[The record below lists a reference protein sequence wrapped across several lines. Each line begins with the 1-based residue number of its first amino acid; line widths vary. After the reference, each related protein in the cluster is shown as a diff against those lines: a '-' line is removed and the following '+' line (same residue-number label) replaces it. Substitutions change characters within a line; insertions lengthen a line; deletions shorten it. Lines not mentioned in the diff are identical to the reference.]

1 MSSIAEIND
10 KFRAAVLT
18 EPQENG
24 RCIVTANVHALDPD
38 VKMSILQK
46 VEAFDNFTKGD
57 DPYGEHDF
65 GVIEGVPR
73 VYWKIDYYADENVN
87 AGAEDIKS
95 AYRVLIIMLAEDY

>member
-10 KFRAAVLT
+10 EFRVAVLT

-46 VEAFDNFTKGD
+46 VSAFENFTAGD

-73 VYWKIDYYADENVN
+73 VYWKIDYYADANME
-87 AGAEDIKS
+87 AGAEDIEN
-95 AYRVLIIMLAEDY
+95 AYRVLVIMLAEDY

>member
-10 KFRAAVLT
+10 KFRVAVLT
-18 EPQENG
+18 EPQKNG
-24 RCIVTANVHALDPD
+24 RCILTQGVHILDAD

-46 VEAFDNFTKGD
+46 VSAFDNFTEGD

-73 VYWKIDYYADENVN
+73 VYWKIDYYADEKVD

>member
-46 VEAFDNFTKGD
+46 VEAFDNFTKDD

-95 AYRVLIIMLAEDY
+95 AYRVLIIMLADDY

>member
-1 MSSIAEIND
+1 MSSISEIND
-10 KFRAAVLT
+10 KFRVAVLT

-46 VEAFDNFTKGD
+46 VSAFDNFTEGD

-73 VYWKIDYYADENVN
+73 VYWKIDYYADEKVD

-95 AYRVLIIMLAEDY
+95 AYRVLIIMLADDY

>member
-1 MSSIAEIND
+1 MSRIAEIND
-10 KFRAAVLT
+10 KFRVAVLT
-18 EPQENG
+18 EPQKNG

-46 VEAFDNFTKGD
+46 VSAFNNFTEGD

-73 VYWKIDYYADENVN
+73 IYWKIDYYADENVD
-87 AGAEDIKS
+87 AGAEDIEN

>member
-1 MSSIAEIND
+1 MSRIAEIND

-24 RCIVTANVHALDPD
+24 RCIVTANVHALDAD
-38 VKMSILQK
+38 VRMSILQK
-46 VEAFDNFTKGD
+46 VSAFDNFTEGD

-73 VYWKIDYYADENVN
+73 VYWKIDYYADENMKF
-87 AGAEDIKS
+87 GAEDTEN
-95 AYRVLIIMLAEDY
+95 AYRVLIIMLVEDY